1 MKQQRMNQKSSES
14 LHQLQVI
21 AQFVSIFRKDL
32 RSFHSVPHHT
42 SKDNNDSLSTFFYWT
57 IPTPLVAFDDQQAV
71 SQLFIFE
78 DTPPSGKRPE
88 FRQFAKSNL
97 PIPNRHRSF
106 LLQQVQLFAVP
117 YFFLLTL

>member
-1 MKQQRMNQKSSES
+1 MNQKSSES
-14 LHQLQVI
+14 PLHHQLCN
-21 AQFVSIFRKDL
+21 
-32 RSFHSVPHHT
+32 SFHSVPHHT
-42 SKDNNDSLSTFFYWT
+42 SKEKTTTAFQLFYWT

-106 LLQQVQLFAVP
+106 LFTTATAALCSAL
-117 YFFLLTL
+117 FFLLTL

>member
-1 MKQQRMNQKSSES
+1 MKQKSSEA
-14 LHQLQVI
+14 LHPSTTNSAKAFTLCHTTCQKRTTTTAFQL
-21 AQFVSIFRKDL
+21 
-32 RSFHSVPHHT
+32 
-42 SKDNNDSLSTFFYWT
+42 FYWT

-106 LLQQVQLFAVP
+106 LFTTATAALCSAL
-117 YFFLLTL
+117 FFLLTL